1 MQSLERRQAIIV
13 LDFGSQYSRLIT
25 RRVRECHVYSEL
37 VPASTTLAELQAN
50 PHLDIRG
57 FILSGGPASVYDR
70 QAPSCD
76 PAILHSGLPILGI
89 CYGMQLLAQQLGGHV
104 APASGQ
110 REYGPAT
117 LSVQFDPATDPQY
130 FRIFEGIG
138 ALPAPLMAPIPA
150 SPEGAI
156 NRAPTNLPHTH
167 SDLRLPVW
175 MSHGDSVD
183 RLPDGFKV
191 LACSESNPVAAIANT
206 HGIIGL
212 QFHPEVTHT
221 PQGKEII
228 RNFLYSICG
237 CDGSWTTQSVIEEAV
252 EQIRQRVGP
261 ERVICGLSGG
271 VDSAVAALLVN
282 RAIGDQL
289 TCIFVDPGLLRAGE
303 AEQVIETFTRHLH
316 IPLVAVNARQRFLS
330 QLQDVIDPEQ
340 KRKIIGREFIGV
352 FEEEAVRLE
361 EKGGPITFLA
371 QGTLYPDVIESTS
384 HDTASTAVRI
394 KTHHNVGGLPEEM
407 KLKLVEPLR
416 MLFKDEVREIGLALG
431 LPEDWVW
438 RHPFPGPGLAIR
450 IIGSINETRLET
462 LRAADAIVIDEIR
475 RAGIYRELGQA
486 FAVLTP
492 VQSVGV
498 MGDDRTYA
506 NVLAIRAVTSGDF
519 MTADWARLSP
529 ELLAR
534 ISHRIVNEVPG
545 INRVVYDI
553 TSKPPATIEWE

>member
-1 MQSLERRQAIIV
+1 MQFAPRRQAIIV

-37 VPASTTLAELQAN
+37 VPASATLAQLQAN
-50 PHLDIRG
+50 PHLDIKG
-57 FILSGGPASVYDR
+57 FILSGGPASVYDEH
-70 QAPSCD
+70 APFCD

-104 APASGQ
+104 APASGR

-117 LSVQFDPATDPQY
+117 LSLLFDPETDRQFY
-130 FRIFEGIG
+130 RIFEGINEVRG
-138 ALPAPLMAPIPA
+138 F
-150 SPEGAI
+150 
-156 NRAPTNLPHTH
+156 
-167 SDLRLPVW
+167 PVW

-183 RLPDGFKV
+183 RLPEGFRV
-191 LACSESNPVAAIANT
+191 LACTESNPIAAIGSAR
-206 HGIIGL
+206 GIIGL

-221 PQGKEII
+221 PQGKDII
-228 RNFLYSICG
+228 RNFLFRICG
-237 CDGSWTTQSVIEEAV
+237 CEGNWTTQSAIEEAV
-252 EQIRQRVGP
+252 EQIRRRVGSQ
-261 ERVICGLSGG
+261 RVICGLSGG
-271 VDSAVAALLVN
+271 VDSAVAALLVH
-282 RAIGDQL
+282 RAVGDQL
-289 TCIFVDPGLLRAGE
+289 TCIFVDTGLLRAGE
-303 AEQVIETFTRHLH
+303 PEQVVETFTRHLH
-316 IPLVAVNARQRFLS
+316 IPLVAVDARRRFLAH
-330 QLQDVIDPEQ
+330 LQGVIDPEQ
-340 KRKIIGREFIGV
+340 KRKIIGEEFIRV
-352 FEEEAVRLE
+352 FEEQASLLA
-361 EKGGPITFLA
+361 EKDGPIPFLA

-394 KTHHNVGGLPEEM
+394 KTHHNVGGLPEDM
-407 KLKLVEPLR
+407 QLKLVEPLR
-416 MLFKDEVREIGLALG
+416 LLFKDEVREIGLALG

-450 IIGSINETRLET
+450 IIGAVNEARLET
-462 LRAADAIVIDEIR
+462 LRAADAIVIEEIR

-498 MGDDRTYA
+498 MGDGRTYA
-506 NVLAIRAVTSGDF
+506 NLVAIRAVTTGDF

-529 ELLAR
+529 DLLAR
-534 ISHRIVNEVPG
+534 ISHRIVNEVPA